1 MTERKMVRKWFWAWE
16 FEKEE
21 QWLNLMAQ
29 QGWLL
34 DSVGFAT
41 YYFVSCEPDTYAV
54 RREMRDHDQVYL
66 DFMAE
71 LGAEYVG
78 RMVKWIYFRKRV
90 EDGPFDLYSDL
101 DSRIGQLDR
110 LGKLLAG
117 CGGANLLIGIANS
130 FNPVVPI
137 GWVNLLC
144 ATLLMYGL
152 GRLHGKKEE
161 LEKERMLRE

>member
-1 MTERKMVRKWFWAWE
+1 MTGRKMVRKWFWAWE

-21 QWLNLMAQ
+21 RWLNTMAQ

-34 DSVGFAT
+34 DSVGFANYT
-41 YYFVSCEPDTYAV
+41 FVACEPGTYAV
-54 RREMRDHDQVYL
+54 RLEMRDHDQAYL

-71 LGAEYVG
+71 LGAEYIG

-90 EDGPFDLYSDL
+90 EDGPFDRYSDL

-117 CGGANLLIGIANS
+117 IGGANLAIGVVNS
-130 FNPVVPI
+130 FNPVVPM
-137 GWVNLLC
+137 GWINLLC

-152 GRLHGKKEE
+152 GRVHGKKEE
-161 LEKERMLRE
+161 LEKDRMLRE

>member
-41 YYFVSCEPDTYAV
+41 YYFVSCEPGAYAV
-54 RREMRDHDQVYL
+54 RLEMRDHDQVYL

-101 DSRIGQLDR
+101 DSRIGQLNR
-110 LGKLLAG
+110 LGKMLAAV
-117 CGGANLLIGIANS
+117 GGANLLIGIANL
-130 FNPVVPI
+130 FNPVMPV
-137 GWVNLLC
+137 GGLNLLC

-152 GRLHGKKEE
+152 GRIHGKKEA